1 MKFECYTE
9 TNEEYR
15 KEIDRIHNTDEFLSR
30 DGEVIARIYVTV
42 IARIYVTKE
51 NKTIMIEHTVI
62 TTLGRKTFEALFG
75 EYDWLCA
82 YVVDDEDDDD
92 DSSPIGMKKVSLD
105 ITLEEIKAAME
116 EYANELFEED

>member
-30 DGEVIARIYVTV
+30 DGEVIARIW
-42 IARIYVTKE
+42 ATKE

-62 TTLGRKTFEALFG
+62 TPLGRKTFEALFG

-92 DSSPIGMKKVSLD
+92 DSSPIDMKKVSLD
-105 ITLEEIKAAME
+105 ITLEEVKAAME